1 MPATAGARTEECAC
15 DIVQGIMRPAARFSS
30 AVDATLLLI
39 KSLKI
44 Q

>member
-1 MPATAGARTEECAC
+1 MPATAGARTEEFAC
-15 DIVQGIMRPAARFSS
+15 DIVQGIMRPAAHFSS

-39 KSLKI
+39 KSLQI